1 MKLKSYL
8 VIFFIFGGQTL
19 FEAMI
24 DQVDDMYIT
33 VIDGKFQGDTF
44 FPPYTFENWEVESSV
59 EGQLDEKIL
68 YRIHSYILVRRKGN
82 RRQLWLN
89 KLSSQIQPLIYHMN
103 I

>member
-1 MKLKSYL
+1 MFLYL
-8 VIFFIFGGQTL
+8 RTNVY
-19 FEAMI
+19 EAMI

-68 YRIHSYILVRRKGN
+68 YRIHSYI
-82 RRQLWLN
+82 
-89 KLSSQIQPLIYHMN
+89 
-103 I
+103 